1 MILKRI
7 FTLHLI
13 GLCLLGLT
21 LHSQLQAQMVVINL
35 SDPDDDIDPDGA
47 VQALNNAFMLDG
59 VIDLT
64 LGEVNTFSFGL
75 LDEFDTDV
83 DLTGMTMTASLKSDM
98 GDGNSNMWEKTIS
111 PSGTLPFTIEGIEIN
126 DEGEIGEL
134 SNMLIVTLTID
145 LTPYCETPDGFPTS
159 GRLWIYIHPSNISMG
174 SSFTFAEIP
183 TYVFNTSFTESGDCT
198 PTLITGDCSEQAE
211 QIALLELQLAECE
224 ASSTWIKYFLIIII
238 ICIPIFFYFCRRR
251 RYFDSRNNNPINR
264 REG

>member
-98 GDGNSNMWEKTIS
+98 GDGNSNM
-111 PSGTLPFTIEGIEIN
+111 
-126 DEGEIGEL
+126 
-134 SNMLIVTLTID
+134 
-145 LTPYCETPDGFPTS
+145 
-159 GRLWIYIHPSNISMG
+159 
-174 SSFTFAEIP
+174 
-183 TYVFNTSFTESGDCT
+183 
-198 PTLITGDCSEQAE
+198 
-211 QIALLELQLAECE
+211 
-224 ASSTWIKYFLIIII
+224 
-238 ICIPIFFYFCRRR
+238 
-251 RYFDSRNNNPINR
+251 
-264 REG
+264 